1 MTNIRAVDMLFLD
14 DLFKMGGGHVL
25 DFSDRTFVEL

>member
-14 DLFKMGGGHVL
+14 DLFKMGRHVL